1 MIVAALSRI
10 PLIRW
15 DICFAGRLFCFRP
28 SAPCSSLLSSAKKRY
43 LRYTVNHR
51 ARKGPIR
58 RPGEQ
63 PGVPRGGSW
72 NNNQNNARALNSS
85 SVGRCPRLAYASPAG
100 MRASLYCAGAGGL
113 PAARRLAT
121 LFSISNQ
128 NGAPS
133 ETAIMVKA
141 HPASL
146 VTTLCLASQSPAKEG
161 REGSGCHPIGRPAC

>member
-51 ARKGPIR
+51 AREGPIR

-72 NNNQNNARALNSS
+72 NNNQNDPRALSSS
-85 SVGRCPRLAYASPAG
+85 SVGRCPRLAYASPRGDESFALLRRCG
-100 MRASLYCAGAGGL
+100 RL
-113 PAARRLAT
+113 PARTQVSNLVQHLEPKRRT
-121 LFSISNQ
+121 Q
-128 NGAPS
+128 RNGDY
-133 ETAIMVKA
+133 
-141 HPASL
+141 
-146 VTTLCLASQSPAKEG
+146 G
-161 REGSGCHPIGRPAC
+161 